1 MKSKLATAL
10 MFIFLFSGAAFA
22 KNVVHRTFYV
32 PYMPGAERCY
42 GAYRVVA
49 HTGDYNLSI
58 VKGSL
63 DYSTGKIKNNK
74 EVVDVFQT
82 ADLIRSDLIILARP
96 GLKVTDVKYS
106 GDTAYHD
113 TIYYE
118 VPEYVIGYF
127 ADFSPLVGS
136 MVMEGQG
143 RPYFVASKISDLVS
157 LFEGATEQDILK
169 SLINYQGANPQG
181 KKISL
186 GGEKYVIS
194 QSPDKMIFNWWQELS
209 QEFLADNMV
218 SMKNSGLNWQETEG
232 YYAESEYKNGIIK
245 SLPDYRV
252 KSSDFPKMTE
262 MMKLWESKRGI
273 LGKSTLPAHFTDY
286 MMATSPGTW
295 VSSNSTFVSCDPDLL
310 IRWLYDISPKKGD
323 PKIQISTKISTDFSN
338 FMVDKE
344 LYDKLVFSDPNVFF
358 AFAPFDDKIFDAKSG
373 VKIFFP
379 YQEKYRDK
387 RNISEN
393 FGETGQALPR
403 KDQLSPEVWKEFNK
417 NMREAGVGE
426 FSGDVESLYY
436 SVAAC
441 FYQPTSKDVATNM
454 LKSVGFEKALKA
466 IGVIP

>member
-1 MKSKLATAL
+1 MKSKLAFVL
-10 MFIFLFSGAAFA
+10 VFIFLFSGAAFA
-22 KNVVHRTFYV
+22 KNVVHRIFYV
-32 PYMPGAERCY
+32 PYMPGAERPY
-42 GAYRVVA
+42 GAYRIIA
-49 HTGDYNLSI
+49 HTGDYNIS
-58 VKGSL
+58 VTKGSFN
-63 DYSTGKIKNNK
+63 YSTGGISNNR

-82 ADLIRSDLIILARP
+82 ADLVRSDLIVLTRL

-143 RPYFVASKISDLVS
+143 RPYFVASKISTLTS
-157 LFEGATEQDILK
+157 LFEDATEQDILK

-194 QSPDKMIFNWWQELS
+194 QTPDRMIFNWWQELS
-209 QEFLADNMV
+209 QEFFADNMD
-218 SMKNSGLNWQETEG
+218 SMKNSGWSWQEMEG
-232 YYAESEYKNGIIK
+232 YYAESEYKNGIVK
-245 SLPDYRV
+245 SLPDYRAEF
-252 KSSDFPKMTE
+252 SDFPTMTE

-286 MMATSPGTW
+286 MMVTSPGTW
-295 VSSNSTFVSCDPDLL
+295 VSSNSTFVSCDPNLL
-310 IRWLYDISPKKGD
+310 VRWLYDIPQKKGQ
-323 PKIQISTKISTDFSN
+323 PEVQVSTKISTDFSN

-344 LYDKLVFSDPNVFF
+344 LYNKLVFNDPNVFF

-379 YQEKYRDK
+379 YQEKYRDE
-387 RNISEN
+387 RVVSES
-393 FGETGQALPR
+393 FGETKQALPR
-403 KDQLSPEVWKEFNK
+403 KDQLPPEAWKEFNK
-417 NMREAGVGE
+417 NMQEAGSGE
-426 FSGDVESLYY
+426 FSGDVESRYY
-436 SVAAC
+436 SIAAC

-454 LKSVGFEKALKA
+454 LRSAGFEKALKA